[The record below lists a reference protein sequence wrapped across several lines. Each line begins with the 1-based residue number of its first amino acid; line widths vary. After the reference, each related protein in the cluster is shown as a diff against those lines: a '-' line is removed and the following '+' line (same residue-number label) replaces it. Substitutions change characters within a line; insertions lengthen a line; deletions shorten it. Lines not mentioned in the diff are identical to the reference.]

1 MRPLVLTAQ
10 LQRKLSL
17 LRGYVET
24 IRSSN
29 QIVRRSNFTDCK
41 HPVLL
46 LYGFMGT
53 RRVFNVFESR
63 LRRDGYCV
71 WSINL
76 GGLFDVFNTRGI
88 DESAALVREKVERLY
103 ERYQLGPL
111 SIIGHSKGGLIGR
124 YYVKRLG
131 GHQRVRNLIT
141 LGTPHHGTPT
151 AYLGVLTMGFVAK
164 SVWQMT
170 PMSPFI
176 RSLKIGAFPRTTR
189 FVSIYSKAD
198 RASPFPCAILETR
211 HLPNLFNVEV
221 PDVGHSDFL
230 LKRQVYEIVRRELAL
245 GLTDPPAID
254 PSSATRGPRL
264 VSP

>member
-1 MRPLVLTAQ
+1 MRPLVLTAR
-10 LQRKLSL
+10 LQRRFGL
-17 LRGYVET
+17 LKGYFET
-24 IRSSN
+24 ARSSN
-29 QIVRRSNFTDCK
+29 EVVRRSDFTDCK
-41 HPVLL
+41 RPVLL

-53 RRVFNVFESR
+53 RRVFNVIESR

-76 GGLFDVFNTRGI
+76 GGLFDIFNTRGI
-88 DESAALVREKVERLY
+88 DESADFVREKVERLY
-103 ERYQLGPL
+103 ARYQLGPL

-151 AYLGVLTMGFVAK
+151 AYLGVMTLGLVAK

-176 RSLKIGAFPRTTR
+176 RRLKIGAFPRTTR

-198 RASPFPCAILETR
+198 RASPFPCAIIETR
-211 HLPNLFNVEV
+211 NQANLFNVEV
-221 PDVGHSDFL
+221 AEVEHSEFL
-230 LKRQVYEIVRRELAL
+230 LKRHVYDVVRRELAL
-245 GLTDPPAID
+245 GLRDPAATDPTA
-254 PSSATRGPRL
+254 AARGPEL
-264 VSP
+264 VNG

>member
-1 MRPLVLTAQ
+1 MRPLVLTAR
-10 LQRKLSL
+10 LQRRFSL

-24 IRSSN
+24 ARSSN
-29 QIVRRSNFTDCK
+29 VVVRRSDFTDCK
-41 HPVLL
+41 RPVLL

-76 GGLFDVFNTRGI
+76 GGLFDIFNTRSI
-88 DESAALVREKVERLY
+88 DASAEFVRDKVERLY
-103 ERYQLGPL
+103 ARYQLGPL

-151 AYLGVLTMGFVAK
+151 AYLGVMTMGLVAK

-176 RSLKIGAFPRTTR
+176 RRLKIGTFPRTTR

-198 RASPFPCAILETR
+198 RASPFPCAIIETR
-211 HLPNLFNVEV
+211 NLPNLFNVEV
-221 PDVGHSDFL
+221 PDVGHNEFL
-230 LKRQVYEIVRRELAL
+230 LKRHVYDVVRRELAL
-245 GLTDPPAID
+245 GYRD
-254 PSSATRGPRL
+254 PSAASPGEPAPAPHL
-264 VSP
+264 VSG